1 MGLLELLGIFFFY
14 TLITFGNALV
24 MFPIFNEILV
34 AQRHVIDT
42 QQLLYVFAVARVT
55 PGLFNLYV
63 PAIGYLTHG
72 IVGAVLSV
80 IVVSVPCFL
89 VIPLVH
95 GYKKVQHISFVRHF
109 VTGLTAVS
117 IGLIF
122 TAIAQLGST
131 ALNGAGPVIVFVT
144 TIVMTRFLKWNNFL
158 SFALGT
164 VLGIILKL
172 LL

>member
-24 MFPIFNEILV
+24 MFPIFNQIFVL
-34 AQRHVIDT
+34 QRHVLDT

-72 IVGAVLSV
+72 IVGAVLSI
-80 IVVSVPCFL
+80 IVVSLPCFL

-95 GYKKVQHISFVRHF
+95 GYKRLQHISFVRHF
-109 VTGLTAVS
+109 VVGLTAVS

-122 TAIAQLGST
+122 TAIARLGNA
-131 ALNGAGPVIVFVT
+131 ALNGAGPVIVFAT
-144 TIVMTRFLKWNNFL
+144 TIVMSKFLKWNNFVSSL
-158 SFALGT
+158 LGTALG
-164 VLGIILKL
+164 VILKL

>member
-1 MGLLELLGIFFFY
+1 MGLFELLGIFFFY

-24 MFPIFNEILV
+24 MFPIFNQILV
-34 AQRHVIDT
+34 VQRHVLDT

-72 IVGAVLSV
+72 MVGALLSV
-80 IVVSVPCFL
+80 IVVSIPCFL

-95 GYKKVQHISFVRHF
+95 GYKRLQHISFVRHF
-109 VTGLTAVS
+109 VVGLTAVS

-131 ALNGAGPVIVFVT
+131 ALNGSGTVIVFAT
-144 TIVMTRFLKWNNFL
+144 TIVMSRFLKWNNFI
-158 SFALGT
+158 SFLLGT
-164 VLGIILKL
+164 ILGIVLKL